1 MVKDLYCIFS
11 MFDTTVQIQTEDKTI
26 DEKIP
31 LDRAVEII
39 TDFCRSRHI
48 GTAHLMGNASYLDEI
63 KNNILEY
70 SKSEYGHNVVE
81 IKVNE

>member
-31 LDRAVEII
+31 LNRAVETI

-48 GTAHLMGNASYLDEI
+48 GTAH
-63 KNNILEY
+63 
-70 SKSEYGHNVVE
+70 
-81 IKVNE
+81 

>member
-11 MFDTTVQIQTEDKTI
+11 MFDMTVQIQTEDKAI

-31 LDRAVEII
+31 LDRAVETI

-48 GTAHLMGNASYLDEI
+48 GTAHLMGNASYLGEI

-81 IKVNE
+81 IKINE